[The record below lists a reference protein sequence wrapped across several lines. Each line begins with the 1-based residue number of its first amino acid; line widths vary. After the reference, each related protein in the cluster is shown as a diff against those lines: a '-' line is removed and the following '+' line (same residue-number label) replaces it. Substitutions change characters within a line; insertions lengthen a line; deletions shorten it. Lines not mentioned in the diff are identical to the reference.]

1 MQSNRLQI
9 LMEVAIFAVIALI
22 LDLFI
27 PSIGPLKLTVK
38 MIPIIIV
45 ALRRGLLPGI
55 LSGFL
60 WGFLQFII
68 GDAQILTLLQFVLEY
83 FVAFAMVGFAGIVS
97 KPLQKTLHIEP
108 DNVSKQILLVT
119 SSLVLGSFLRY
130 VIHFLAGFIFWGQYA
145 PAGQGAVYY
154 SFTVNGTAF
163 ISETI
168 TCIIVL
174 VFLAASYKRLIKID

>member
-1 MQSNRLQI
+1 MKSNRLQI
-9 LMEVAIFAVIALI
+9 LMEVAIFAVVALI

-27 PSIGPLKLTVK
+27 PSIGPLKITVK

-60 WGFLQFII
+60 WGFLQFVM
-68 GDAQILTLLQFVLEY
+68 GDAQILTLSQFVLEY
-83 FVAFAMVGFAGIVS
+83 FVAFAMVGFAGVAS
-97 KPLQKTLHIEP
+97 NPLQKALRVEP

-130 VIHFLAGFIFWGQYA
+130 VIHFLAGFIFWGHYA
-145 PAGQGAVYY
+145 PAGQGAVFY
-154 SFTVNGTAF
+154 SLTINGTAF
-163 ISETI
+163 ISETL
-168 TCIIVL
+168 TCILVL
-174 VFLAASYKRLIKID
+174 VFLAGSYKRLVKVD